1 MADARKSNPQ
11 HAGLRV
17 TCFCTLW
24 RYCQVSVWLPT
35 VTTCVIG
42 SSTNARLRDRMHSLF
57 VFAGSY
63 ATAVVSMEHF
73 ALNTSSIVETQ
84 RLVSAFGLDVS
95 EANSQAR
102 KHRGQSMFSVREMS
116 GTTLTFSRRVQ
127 RFS

>member
-24 RYCQVSVWLPT
+24 RYCQVSDRLPT
-35 VTTCVIG
+35 VTTCAIG
-42 SSTNARLRDRMHSLF
+42 SSTNARLMDRMHSLF
-57 VFAGSY
+57 VLAGSY
-63 ATAVVSMEHF
+63 AIAAVSMEHF

-95 EANSQAR
+95 R
-102 KHRGQSMFSVREMS
+102 RTGRHGDI
-116 GTTLTFSRRVQ
+116 GGSRR
-127 RFS
+127 SAY